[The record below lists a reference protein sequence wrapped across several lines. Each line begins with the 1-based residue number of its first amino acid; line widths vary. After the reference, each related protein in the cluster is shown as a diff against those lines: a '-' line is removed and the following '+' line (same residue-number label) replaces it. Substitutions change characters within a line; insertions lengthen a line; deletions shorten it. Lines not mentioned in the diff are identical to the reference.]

1 MAQVLEDPAH
11 PRGEGPQ
18 LNPTRTLRSTTRGG
32 GWSQT
37 GWGRRGT
44 DQRDTGERGQRW
56 GADLSTL
63 APPPG
68 HLLGLYRWE
77 GRGAQG
83 GRTDVWAQMT
93 PRGRLVRGAV
103 SPLESGPDSGT
114 GALTQRAVQTSR
126 RGTQGVW
133 STRLPSARALPHRR
147 GRGQQTG
154 GQGPGLW
161 GFWIHTVGRTSPPGL
176 HLALVT
182 ERLPVVPK
190 PTTEHLPPLHTAFA
204 SSPSC
209 TLPSPPLP
217 SCTPSSPPP
226 PTCTPPCPSLSDP
239 RPWEWSAH

>member
-1 MAQVLEDPAH
+1 M
-11 PRGEGPQ
+11 
-18 LNPTRTLRSTTRGG
+18 
-32 GWSQT
+32 
-37 GWGRRGT
+37 
-44 DQRDTGERGQRW
+44 
-56 GADLSTL
+56 STL

-68 HLLGLYRWE
+68 HQLGLYGWE

-83 GRTDVWAQMT
+83 GRTDVWAQT
-93 PRGRLVRGAV
+93 PPRGRLVRGAV

-133 STRLPSARALPHRR
+133 STRLPSARALPRRR

-161 GFWIHTVGRTSPPGL
+161 GFWTHTVGRTSPPGLPGL

-204 SSPSC
+204 SSPLLHPAFTSSSSPLYPAFTSSPSC
-209 TLPSPPLP
+209 TLPSPPPPPALHLHLL
-217 SCTPSSPPP
+217 SPPAPCLHLLP
-226 PTCTPPCPSLSDP
+226 PPAP
-239 RPWEWSAH
+239 RPVPHSLTLDLGNGVLTRILSPSAMVSLGPLF